1 MKKVIRS
8 KVESSETFTAAIS
21 AEQLV
26 KANTKMVSMYGLR
39 VHTCM
44 CDCVWGWVCMGT
56 HIWVLMCEYIC
67 VFTYTNMDT

>member
-26 KANTKMVSMYGLR
+26 KANTKMVSMYGYMH
-39 VHTCM
+39 V
-44 CDCVWGWVCMGT
+44 CVWGWVCMGT
-56 HIWVLMCEYIC
+56 YRYICVNNTEYIC
-67 VFTYTNMDT
+67 VFTYNMDT